1 MKRYTLPRPTGD
13 VRRTIEQIDT
23 KTEWRRGVLLSVIK
37 QSAILLLHVASV
49 VVVQSL
55 FICASDK
62 RSVLVPPGLRGEGRG
77 AEGCAGVATCLLV
90 KIDADLLDTDLGVF
104 CPASSQAGAPPPR
117 RGVPALNAFV
127 LHCHQVHQNHVKQV

>member
-1 MKRYTLPRPTGD
+1 M
-13 VRRTIEQIDT
+13 
-23 KTEWRRGVLLSVIK
+23 IK

-55 FICASDK
+55 FIYASDK

-77 AEGCAGVATCLLV
+77 GAGVATCLLV
-90 KIDADLLDTDLGVF
+90 KIDAELVDTDLGVF

-117 RGVPALNAFV
+117 RRVPALNAFV
-127 LHCHQVHQNHVKQV
+127 LHCHHVHQNHVKQV